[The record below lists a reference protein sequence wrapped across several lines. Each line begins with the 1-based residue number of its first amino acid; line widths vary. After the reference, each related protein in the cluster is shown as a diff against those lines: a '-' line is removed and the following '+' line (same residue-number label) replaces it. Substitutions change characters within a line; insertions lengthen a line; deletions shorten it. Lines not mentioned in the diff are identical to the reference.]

1 EPALEKLRGLHPQTK
16 VKLLDLFPAE
26 QIAALREGKID
37 LALTEDGGNL
47 PSRDFHVRKL
57 AVTGSCASLPQDHP
71 LASRRQ
77 IKVADLKGETFI
89 VASDAEVPGS
99 RSRLL
104 RLCRRCGG
112 FRPKMMEV
120 PGGLPEAFSAIAN
133 DGAVALL
140 PAFLRHQKRPGM
152 VILPVSD
159 AAATWDL
166 AVVWPQGQKAKPLRT
181 LLASLPF
188 PE

>member
-1 EPALEKLRGLHPQTK
+1 
-16 VKLLDLFPAE
+16 
-26 QIAALREGKID
+26 
-37 LALTEDGGNL
+37 
-47 PSRDFHVRKL
+47 
-57 AVTGSCASLPQDHP
+57 
-71 LASRRQ
+71 
-77 IKVADLKGETFI
+77 
-89 VASDAEVPGS
+89 
-99 RSRLL
+99 
-104 RLCRRCGG
+104 
-112 FRPKMMEV
+112 MMEV